1 MWDSKR
7 LRTCS
12 GWLPGLFW
20 HFKWTL
26 MLSFRRF
33 ISSKNAQ
40 AQCLWWKERQHAC
53 LVSGFREVNEH
64 VWQTQLETH
73 ETVERF
79 LFPVDLYSDG
89 RLKHKYTRPP
99 ESRPDAP
106 ERLREQLP
114 TLTRQITHRRFN
126 NKPNTFW
133 LCITNKWACNVLNW
147 NHCLIWKAKTN
158 KN

>member
-1 MWDSKR
+1 MRDSKR

-12 GWLPGLFW
+12 GWLPGLFL

-26 MLSFRRF
+26 MLSFRGF
-33 ISSKNAQ
+33 ISRKNAQ
-40 AQCLWWKERQHAC
+40 AQCLRWKERQHAC
-53 LVSGFREVNEH
+53 LVSQDLGKWMNTCDV
-64 VWQTQLETH
+64 ETH

-99 ESRPDAP
+99 ESRPDTP

-114 TLTRQITHRRFN
+114 TLARHMRHRRFN

-133 LCITNKWACNVLNW
+133 GFITNKWACNVLNW